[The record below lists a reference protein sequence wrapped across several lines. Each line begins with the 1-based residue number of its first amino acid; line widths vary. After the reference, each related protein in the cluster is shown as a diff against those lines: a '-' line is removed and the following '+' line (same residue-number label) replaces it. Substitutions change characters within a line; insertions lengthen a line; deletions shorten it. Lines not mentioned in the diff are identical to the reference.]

1 MADKIKGLVV
11 SIGADTQPLQKAL
24 KSINNTS
31 RGLTNE
37 LKAIDRLLKFDP
49 KNVELLSQKQKV
61 LSQNIET
68 TKQKLEVL
76 KQSQEKV
83 NDLYKKGEID
93 EGQYRKFQREVQRAE
108 ISVTQMQNQLNKNN
122 TALKEVSKSMQT
134 TANITN
140 IFSKNGMKLNE
151 IFAETKKKLTT
162 VTTQLTQFAETVN
175 TKMTIIS
182 GALVG
187 FGAMSFNAFSKFDK
201 GIREVQ
207 TLLGQNTPTDFT
219 DTLREQVKQFSL
231 EMKVIPEEVIP
242 ALYQSLSAGVP
253 SDNVF
258 EFLTTAVKLQK
269 GGVTDLT
276 QAVDLLSTVTNA
288 YGTNNLSTAKSAD
301 ILFTTVKYGKTTITE
316 LSESMGRIV
325 PIANML
331 NIPLE
336 DVGSALAGIT
346 AQGVSTSEATTKLTA
361 ALKAFA
367 SPSDTMAKAIAKVAD
382 NMAKEGKIS
391 GHLVDEYRKQIKA
404 LEQLQRQKES
414 VNTSTTEGTKQ
425 ANNLTKA
432 IEQQQGEINNSS
444 KALGSLILS
453 SLGIAGA
460 FQLVQTQ
467 ANGNTAELTS
477 MLGSVEALGAVS
489 ALTSE
494 TGLAKF
500 NETLNEMKNSAGVAD
515 EAYNTMTGGVS
526 SNTDELKAKFEV
538 LKIDIGEKL
547 APVVSDLLDRFVGFI
562 NFISQNKDT
571 VIDFAFTITGLTL
584 ALKALTTINT
594 IIKLFKEWRIVTLA
608 MNTAMLIFKG
618 TVTLFNTV
626 AKLTNAIMSKGPWG
640 LIIGALSGILPLV
653 LGWFSGGSNKSD
665 LGNYDGDYRMQSRMR
680 NNRLLSV
687 VNNFRYRA
695 LPLATAN
702 NIRPS
707 YNFDRGDMSPRRFNN
722 YRNSYTININNT
734 FGDKYSQQDI
744 RKLTGQIDR
753 YLGGRLK

>member
-24 KSINNTS
+24 KNINSTS

-37 LKAIDRLLKFDP
+37 LKSIDRLLKFDP

-76 KQSQEKV
+76 KQAQEKV

-93 EGQYRKFQREVQRAE
+93 EGQYRKFQREIQRAE
-108 ISVTQMQNQLNKNN
+108 ISVTQMQSQLNKNN
-122 TALKEVSKSMQT
+122 AALKEVSKSMQT
-134 TANITN
+134 AANNTN
-140 IFSKNGMKLNE
+140 VFSKNGLKLNE

-162 VTTQLTQFAETVN
+162 VTTELTKFAETVN

-182 GALVG
+182 GALIG
-187 FGAMSFNAFSKFDK
+187 FGTISFNAFSKFDK

-207 TLLGQNTPTDFT
+207 TLLGKDTPTDFT

-231 EMKVIPEEVIP
+231 EMKVIPDEVIP

-276 QAVDLLSTVTNA
+276 KAVDLLSSVINA
-288 YGTNNLSTAKSAD
+288 YGANNISAEKTAD
-301 ILFTTVKYGKTTITE
+301 ILFTTVKYGKTTISE
-316 LSESMGRIV
+316 LAESMGRIT

-331 NIPLE
+331 NVPLE
-336 DVGSALAGIT
+336 DVGAALAGIT

-361 ALKAFA
+361 AFKAFA
-367 SPSDTMAKAIAKVAD
+367 SPTDAMAKSIAKVAD
-382 NMAKEGKIS
+382 GMAKEGKIS

-404 LEQLQRQKES
+404 LEQLQQQKDS
-414 VNTSTTEGTKQ
+414 VNTSTAEGEKQ
-425 ANNLTKA
+425 ANSLTKA
-432 IEQQQGEINNSS
+432 IEQQQGQINNSS
-444 KALGSLILS
+444 KALGSLILA
-453 SLGIAGA
+453 SLGVAGT
-460 FQLVQTQ
+460 FELVQTQ

-500 NETLNEMKNSAGVAD
+500 NETLNEMKNSTGAAD
-515 EAYNTMTGGVS
+515 TAYNTMAESVS
-526 SNTDELKAKFEV
+526 TNTDELKAKFEV

-547 APVVSDLLDRFVGFI
+547 APVVSDLLDRFSGFI
-562 NFISQNKDT
+562 NFISQNKDA

-584 ALKALTTINT
+584 ALKTLTTINT

-608 MNTAMLIFKG
+608 MNTAMIIFKG
-618 TVTLFNTV
+618 TVALFNGV
-626 AKLTNAIMSKGPWG
+626 AKLTNLIMSKGPWG
-640 LIIGALSGILPLV
+640 LIIGALAGILPLV
-653 LGWFSGGSNKSD
+653 IGWFGSNGNKGD
-665 LGNYDGDYRMQSRMR
+665 LGDYDGEYRIRSGVR
-680 NNRLLSV
+680 NNRLLSA

-734 FGDKYSQQDI
+734 FGDRYSQQDV
-744 RKLTGQIDR
+744 RKLTSQIDR